1 MWKDII
7 RYEGLY
13 KINEYGDIFSI
24 LKNRLLK
31 PYISNKGYKI
41 IQLSKNGIDKNFQ
54 FIN

>member
-31 PYISNKGYKI
+31 PYISNKGYKNYSI
-41 IQLSKNGIDKNFQ
+41 IEKWY
-54 FIN
+54 